1 MSSSSSVSGACFAIC
16 HFCPR
21 KLKILA
27 YRNLHLAS
35 TAQALLQKPGLSTDN
50 PKEIAIKTKSS
61 FMPPGLPP
69 SLFHSQLAMI
79 ELHGARFEA

>member
-1 MSSSSSVSGACFAIC
+1 MSSFSSVSGACFAIC

-27 YRNLHLAS
+27 DRNLHLAS
-35 TAQALLQKPGLSTDN
+35 TAQALLQKPGLSTDT
-50 PKEIAIKTKSS
+50 PKEIAIRMKSS
-61 FMPPGLPP
+61 FKPPGLLP

-79 ELHGARFEA
+79 GLHEARFEA